1 MTMLFFTLL
10 FIVNCAAF
18 AVFGYDKKKE
28 IDNEKRI
35 SDTALMALNICG
47 GAYGAGMAML
57 LFKSV
62 DDIRRFKIA
71 VPVSFVLWGL
81 VIVLIKIFA

>member
-1 MTMLFFTLL
+1 MMLIFTLL
-10 FIVNCAAF
+10 FIINCVAF
-18 AVFGYDKKKE
+18 VVFGYDK
-28 IDNEKRI
+28 NRQNFQGKRV

-62 DDIRRFKIA
+62 NDVRKFKIA
-71 VPVSFVLWGL
+71 VPVCFCVW
-81 VIVLIKIFA
+81 VLILVLLKIFA